1 VGDGKGSEMVKLS
14 GLLIGSF
21 GLTLVLEFLVGGYR
35 PMLAVIAA
43 LLLAH
48 VLPTWFLAFHDFD
61 RETERPHAFVYSN
74 SGPIGFGILM
84 ASMVVEAVRP
94 QESEGATVGAIS
106 ITLLAA
112 TVAIAYW
119 SSSGQSRKSRFDTFL
134 HGAYPAE
141 VIEYVGLL
149 KLHRYHVRAE
159 YVMRATMDG
168 NYHLLIAEEWLVQT
182 SELLIT
188 DKAHS
193 IKVKALL
200 ETITRLGETSD

>member
-1 VGDGKGSEMVKLS
+1 MFKLIALLAVS
-14 GLLIGSF
+14 FVVTLGLEL
-21 GLTLVLEFLVGGYR
+21 LVGGYS

-61 RETERPHAFVYSN
+61 RELEVPHAFVYSN

-84 ASMVVEAVRP
+84 ASMVIEAVRP
-94 QESEGATVGAIS
+94 DLHDGATVGSVA

-134 HGAYPAE
+134 RGSYPAE
-141 VIEYVGLL
+141 VTEYAGLL
-149 KLHRYHVRAE
+149 KMHRYHVRAE
-159 YVMRATMDG
+159 RVMRAAIDG
-168 NYHLLIAEEWLVQT
+168 NYQLLILEEWLVQT
-182 SELLIT
+182 SKLLVA
-188 DKAHS
+188 DKANP
-193 IKVKALL
+193 IRVKKLASAI
-200 ETITRLGETSD
+200 EQMTNPSD

>member
-1 VGDGKGSEMVKLS
+1 MEKGSGMLKLI
-14 GLLIGSF
+14 GLLVVSF
-21 GLTLVLEFLVGGYR
+21 VVTLALEFLIGGYR

-84 ASMVVEAVRP
+84 ASMLIEAFRP
-94 QESEGATVGAIS
+94 ALNEGASIGAVL
-106 ITLLAA
+106 ITILAA

-134 HGAYPAE
+134 HGIYPTE
-141 VIEYVGLL
+141 VTEYVGLL
-149 KLHRYHVRAE
+149 KMHRYHVRAE
-159 YVMRATMDG
+159 CVMRSAIDG
-168 NYHLLIAEEWLVQT
+168 NYHLLLAEKWLVQT
-182 SELLIT
+182 SDLLVADSANSKKVEQLTAVIT
-188 DKAHS
+188 Q
-193 IKVKALL
+193 
-200 ETITRLGETSD
+200 LGTSCD

>member
-1 VGDGKGSEMVKLS
+1 MEL
-14 GLLIGSF
+14 
-21 GLTLVLEFLVGGYR
+21 LVGGYR

-84 ASMVVEAVRP
+84 ASMIAEAVRAE
-94 QESEGATVGAIS
+94 QSEGATIGAVF

-119 SSSGQSRKSRFDTFL
+119 NSSGQSRKSRFDAFL
-134 HGAYPAE
+134 HGSYPAE
-141 VIEYVGLL
+141 VMEYVRIL

-159 YVMRATMDG
+159 NVMRAAIDG
-168 NYHLLIAEEWLVQT
+168 NYHLLLTEEWLVQT
-182 SELLIT
+182 SKLLIA
-188 DKAHS
+188 DKAS
-193 IKVKALL
+193 TNKVHALT
-200 ETITRLGETSD
+200 ETITRLGATRD